1 MQPPTID
8 HIDRAAVQNK
18 SCRILHLVKKPSLIH
33 YAKSVL
39 PFYSTFLNTFQYQ
52 ALRTLRCARP
62 MSYYT
67 LSIGVYGDGE
77 DPNHRSHW
85 GFLIFSP
92 GSEVGNLL
100 HVQLISLQGLIYQ
113 FETRSGHP
121 LESQTCE
128 GRVLLGYIEST
139 KYNQVVKIISEE
151 PAPRNNKVR
160 TQLLMTEHNSNCCR
174 IGVRTGLLSV

>member
-1 MQPPTID
+1 
-8 HIDRAAVQNK
+8 
-18 SCRILHLVKKPSLIH
+18 
-33 YAKSVL
+33 
-39 PFYSTFLNTFQYQ
+39 
-52 ALRTLRCARP
+52 

-85 GFLIFSP
+85 GFLISSP
-92 GSEVGNLL
+92 GNEVGNLL
-100 HVQLISLQGLIYQ
+100 HVRLISLQGLICQ
-113 FETRSGHP
+113 FETRSSYP
-121 LESQTCE
+121 LASQTCE

-160 TQLLMTEHNSNCCR
+160 IRLLVTEYNSNCCR
-174 IGVRTGLLSV
+174 IDVKTGLLSV

>member
-1 MQPPTID
+1 
-8 HIDRAAVQNK
+8 
-18 SCRILHLVKKPSLIH
+18 
-33 YAKSVL
+33 
-39 PFYSTFLNTFQYQ
+39 
-52 ALRTLRCARP
+52 

-67 LSIGVYGDGE
+67 LSIGIYGDGE

-92 GSEVGNLL
+92 GNEVGNLL
-100 HVQLISLQGLIYQ
+100 HVQLISLGGLIYQ

-128 GRVLLGYIEST
+128 GRVLLGYVESI

-151 PAPRNNKVR
+151 PAPRNNKVDA
-160 TQLLMTEHNSNCCR
+160 LLQ
-174 IGVRTGLLSV
+174 